1 MKLQFQKVENGR
13 YPYDLLLLADETKDA
28 IDKYVFK
35 SEVFE
40 VFHSGEK
47 VGVFCLYK
55 IDDNTI
61 ELKNIAVSEKYQS
74 QGFGAIIINFIKEYT
89 NNAYKTLIVGTADT
103 GERQIKFYERNGFV
117 KYGIRENFFI
127 ENYPEPIIE
136 NGRQLK
142 DMVMLHFNLNEE

>member
-47 VGVFCLYK
+47 VGVFCLYE

-74 QGFGAIIINFIKEYT
+74 QGFGAIIINFIKDYT
-89 NNAYKTLIVGTADT
+89 HKHYKTLIVGTADT